1 MLRSGTENNLTHIF
15 LVLATAGLGHRVYR
29 KLYTSIGGQRAEK
42 FESHWSI
49 LSGALSVHSSSTRM
63 KARCQASCNVGVVF
77 KNQQLQDFSTG
88 GFGPAW
94 GHDQKPLL
102 NSSAVILQ
110 NPRVT
115 ILIIR
120 QLHLNLWFSLRRH
133 RPPL

>member
-1 MLRSGTENNLTHIF
+1 VFHVSIWGAWSFAWGAKPTKAPRGDGTEYRLRSGTENNLTHIF

-49 LSGALSVHSSSTRM
+49 LSGALSVHSLLTRM
-63 KARCQASCNVGVVF
+63 KARCQVSCNVGVVF

-94 GHDQKPLL
+94 GSRSEAFAK
-102 NSSAVILQ
+102 
-110 NPRVT
+110 
-115 ILIIR
+115 
-120 QLHLNLWFSLRRH
+120 
-133 RPPL
+133 